1 MTKRNKLREAYMKS
15 TSNPIWMGQGVHE
28 DYARWLE
35 SMVLLDTRQVKRTD
49 QRDLFNQ

>member
-28 DYARWLE
+28 DYTRWLE
-35 SMVLLDTRQVKRTD
+35 NMVLLDTRQVKRTD
-49 QRDLFNQ
+49 HQDLFNN